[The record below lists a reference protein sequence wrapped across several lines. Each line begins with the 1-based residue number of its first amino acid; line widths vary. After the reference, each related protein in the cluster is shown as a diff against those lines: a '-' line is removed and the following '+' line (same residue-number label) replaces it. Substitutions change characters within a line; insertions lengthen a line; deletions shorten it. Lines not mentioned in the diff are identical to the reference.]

1 MFTDD
6 ETKFPIL
13 VTGENPAAWIS
24 AFHYN
29 GTFTVDR
36 ILQLPLTSLS
46 DREYVG
52 GALMAGALKR

>member
-1 MFTDD
+1 
-6 ETKFPIL
+6 

-52 GALMAGALKR
+52 GALMAGALKK